1 MAWITLFLAGLL
13 EIAWASFMKQSQG
26 FTRLTPTIATFVTM
40 LASFG
45 LLAVSMKTLPLSTA
59 YAVWAGIGTAG
70 AFVAG
75 IVLLGEQLSA
85 LRAAAALLIVAGLI
99 LMKVSSPD

>member
-26 FTRLTPTIATFVTM
+26 FTKPTPTIATFVTM

-45 LLAVSMKTLPLSTA
+45 LLSYSMKTLPLSTA
-59 YAVWAGIGTAG
+59 YGVWAGIGTAG

-75 IVLLGEQLSA
+75 IVLLGEELSA
-85 LRAAAALLIVAGLI
+85 VRAMATLLIVAGLV
-99 LMKVSSPD
+99 LMKVSSAH